1 MNTKL
6 TTFETFGPLLRDGK
20 LIFSLFS
27 NSAKAVK
34 IILFHPH
41 KSLPLDI
48 LPLHKTAPGIW
59 SLKME
64 PLPIDTQYLF
74 DIDGYLALD
83 PYAKALSTPNTW
95 GVWQDSPRSCLT
107 FDHTFNWEKTKK
119 PNLLKQD
126 LIIYEMNVRGFTKH
140 PSSKVAHPGTYLG
153 VIEKIPYLKSLGINA
168 IELLP
173 IHEFDERDNPRKDPL
188 TGRKLWNSWGYMTTH
203 FFCPMKRYASSNE
216 RLAPLTE
223 FKTLVREC
231 HKNGIEV
238 ILDVVYNHA
247 SPRSGLE
254 EIDKESYFI
263 LNKDKSHTNFSGC
276 GNTLS
281 ANSLATSHLILSS
294 LHYFAKECM
303 VDGFRFDLGGCFAR
317 GKDGS
322 ILPNP
327 PFFEFLTNDPI
338 LAECKLILE
347 PWECFGLNLLNGF
360 NLKNCSAWNSS
371 FKAAMRR
378 FVKSDSMQEQF
389 FKDSFLG
396 SQYLFPK
403 NSPVTKTINYVT
415 SHDGF
420 SLNDLVSYNQKH
432 NQNNGE
438 NNRDGDNENNSYN
451 YGIEGP
457 TKDASIL
464 SLRTTQMKNLL
475 FVNLL
480 AIGIPMIRMGDE
492 YGHTNF
498 GNNNIYCQ
506 DELSWFD
513 WDKTSEIFP
522 FLQSLIALR
531 KKTPLYRTDKYLS
544 EEEAKPI
551 VMKPNTVALLLK
563 NSYIIACNASNEP
576 LLLPAYEP
584 SYWKIVLS
592 TNKAAQFTGGLSVPP
607 KSFLIACRH

>member
-1 MNTKL
+1 MDTKL
-6 TTFETFGPLLRDGK
+6 PTFETFGPLLRDRK

-27 NSAKAVK
+27 NSAKVVK

-48 LPLHKTAPGIW
+48 LPLHKRAPGIW
-59 SLKME
+59 TVEMAPLSLE
-64 PLPIDTQYLF
+64 TQYLF
-74 DIDGYLALD
+74 DVDGHLALD
-83 PYAKALSTPNTW
+83 PYAKSLSTPNTW
-95 GVWQDSPRSCLT
+95 GVWHDSPRGCLT
-107 FDHTFNWEKTKK
+107 FDHTFDWEKTKK

-126 LIIYEMNVRGFTKH
+126 LIIYEMHVRGFTKH
-140 PSSKVAHPGTYLG
+140 RSSKVSYPGTYLG
-153 VIEKIPYLKSLGINA
+153 IVEKIPYLKSLGINA

-173 IHEFDERDNPRKDPL
+173 IHEFDERDNPRKDPF
-188 TGRKLWNSWGYMTTH
+188 TGKRLWNSWGYMTTN
-203 FFCPMKRYASSNE
+203 FFCPMKRYASSND
-216 RLAPLTE
+216 RLAALTE
-223 FKTLVREC
+223 FKTMVREC

-247 SPRSGLE
+247 SPASGLDL
-254 EIDKESYFI
+254 IDKESYFI

-276 GNTLS
+276 GYTLS

-294 LHYFAKECM
+294 LHYFARECM

-317 GKDGS
+317 AKDGS
-322 ILPNP
+322 ILTNP
-327 PFFEFLTNDPI
+327 PFFELLTKDPI
-338 LAECKLILE
+338 LADCKLIIE

-396 SQYLFPK
+396 SKYLFPE
-403 NSPVTKTINYVT
+403 NSPTTKSINYVT
-415 SHDGF
+415 CHDGF

-438 NNRDGDNENNSYN
+438 NNRDGESDNSSYN
-451 YGIEGP
+451 FGIEGA
-457 TKDASIL
+457 TKNETIVSI
-464 SLRTTQMKNLL
+464 RTTQMKNLL

-498 GNNNIYCQ
+498 GNNNTYCQ
-506 DELSWFD
+506 DELGWFQ

-531 KKTPLYRTDKYLS
+531 KKTPLYRTDKYFT
-544 EEEAKPI
+544 EEEASPVI
-551 VMKPNTVALLLK
+551 MRPNSVALLLK
-563 NSYIIACNASNEP
+563 NSYLIVCNASHEP
-576 LLLPAYEP
+576 LLLPSYETTH
-584 SYWKIVLS
+584 WKILLS
-592 TNKAAQFTGGLSVPP
+592 TNKEASFTPSLLIPP
-607 KSFLIACRH
+607 RSFLIACRH